1 MTETSGA
8 LSKGLVRLLR
18 ALERA
23 STLPEGNDSTVYGS
37 ARASP
42 RSFYAHHAAAI
53 SAAIV
58 LGDSFTLRSA
68 QARVSLTLLT
78 DGV

>member
-1 MTETSGA
+1 MF
-8 LSKGLVRLLR
+8 R
-18 ALERA
+18 
-23 STLPEGNDSTVYGS
+23 P
-37 ARASP
+37 RASP

-53 SAAIV
+53 STAIV

-68 QARVSLTLLT
+68 QARLSLTLLT